1 MMRKNERK
9 IWIGIT
15 SFLFLALIFVL
26 FSNPLGSM
34 GLFSTN
40 SKPVEKLNRVLEI
53 VKDNYYIDP
62 GTDDDLIVGAA
73 KGIVQTLGDPYS
85 YYYTEEEIKARL
97 ESLKGKFGGIGAWV
111 GFRDG
116 YTTIIKPIK
125 GFPAYK
131 AGLMPHDKIIEVDG
145 VNVVGKTLEET
156 ISLLKGDPGTE
167 VNILIKRDGVDEPIL
182 FTLTRAVIEIPFVR
196 WDKMDNDVAYIKI
209 EQFGDKAFND
219 MKEALEDIIDNKQ
232 MKGMIIDLRGNPGG
246 YLDVVL
252 DILDLFFDKKL
263 LVYTKGRNKVF
274 NKRYYS
280 SEPKFVPDDVKIV
293 ILVDEGSASASEIF
307 TGVMKDY
314 KRATIIG
321 TRTYGK
327 GLVQQIFNLPDH
339 SAIILTV
346 SQYFTPDGYQI
357 NKNGIEPDIIVKE
370 YELSENDK
378 FKITILM
385 RENYIKDFVSKYGK
399 NYTDNDFNKFKA
411 FLMNK
416 NLLVDDFILR
426 KMIFNE
432 IHRDDVDLLYTLE
445 YDLQLKAAYKEI
457 KKELSE

>member
-1 MMRKNERK
+1 
-9 IWIGIT
+9 
-15 SFLFLALIFVL
+15 
-26 FSNPLGSM
+26 
-34 GLFSTN
+34 
-40 SKPVEKLNRVLEI
+40 
-53 VKDNYYIDP
+53 
-62 GTDDDLIVGAA
+62 
-73 KGIVQTLGDPYS
+73 
-85 YYYTEEEIKARL
+85 
-97 ESLKGKFGGIGAWV
+97 
-111 GFRDG
+111 
-116 YTTIIKPIK
+116 
-125 GFPAYK
+125 
-131 AGLMPHDKIIEVDG
+131 
-145 VNVVGKTLEET
+145 
-156 ISLLKGDPGTE
+156 
-167 VNILIKRDGVDEPIL
+167 
-182 FTLTRAVIEIPFVR
+182 
-196 WDKMDNDVAYIKI
+196 
-209 EQFGDKAFND
+209 
-219 MKEALEDIIDNKQ
+219 
-232 MKGMIIDLRGNPGG
+232 
-246 YLDVVL
+246 
-252 DILDLFFDKKL
+252 
-263 LVYTKGRNKVF
+263 VYTKGRNKVF

-411 FLMNK
+411 FLKNK